1 MVMRKNKYIIARN
14 LVNKLWEQ
22 FMVRVSYAQL
32 YQKAVTRKNGN
43 LFLDHIG
50 FRTLNAHTGEQPEGI
65 WSIRHI
71 FECLGYKLV
80 QDYHFPKKELK
91 AVHMETEDADLPM
104 IFISQLEVSNMPE
117 WVQLHISEVTAN
129 TSYLISDSGIELL
142 NKIKIDGELTEEA
155 SEILIN
161 ELLRYFH
168 RPWNP
173 PFKETVVK
181 VNEVTHYGAWVLL
194 HGNAPSHF
202 AVLVNQLNIAGWPDL
217 GTICKALQNEGIP
230 MKKEIEGLSDN
241 KLLQS
246 ATKAVREEVT
256 VRDNGR
262 YEEIP
267 WTYGYLELVQRGHTG
282 VNPDEHIPK
291 FIESQERHL
300 YQMTVTLEN

>member
-1 MVMRKNKYIIARN
+1 MRKNKNYIAQKLIN
-14 LVNKLWEQ
+14 ILWEQ
-22 FMVRVSYAQL
+22 FMERVPYARI
-32 YQKAVTRKNGN
+32 YQKAVARKSGN
-43 LFLDHIG
+43 LFIDHVG
-50 FRTLNAHTGEQPEGI
+50 FRTLNTHTGEQPEGI
-65 WSIRHI
+65 WAIRHI
-71 FECLGYKLV
+71 FDCLGYKLA
-80 QDYHFPKKELK
+80 QEYHFPKKELK
-91 AVHMETEDADLPM
+91 AVHMETEGIDLPM

-117 WVQLHISEVTAN
+117 WVQFHISEVTTN
-129 TSYLISDSGIELL
+129 TSYLISDKGIELL

-155 SEILIN
+155 SEILLN
-161 ELLRYFH
+161 ELVRYFH

-202 AVLVNQLNIAGWPDL
+202 AVLVNQLNVAGWPDL
-217 GTICKALQNEGIP
+217 ETICKALQNEGIP
-230 MKKEIEGLSDN
+230 MKKQIEGLSDS

-246 ATKAVREEVT
+246 ATKAAKEEVT

-262 YEEIP
+262 YEEIL
-267 WTYGYLELVQRGHTG
+267 WTYGYLELVQRGLTG
-282 VNPDEHIPK
+282 VNPDEDVPK